1 MDYNLQVKPI
11 LFYRGNSLT
20 SQSIAQWCC
29 PNPRHSSALNCD
41 SVLTELFFYFKEK
54 SATKKGQLHF
64 IKVHVPW
71 EVMLF
76 YAEEL
81 NFKGPLKVRTL
92 IIPMCLRTNK
102 IMKSLI
108 WKTFLQSSIKVH
120 WRENFSFSWNQN
132 NALTI
137 PIYLKNSQRQGFS
150 TVQS

>member
-1 MDYNLQVKPI
+1 MQVLEPI

-20 SQSIAQWCC
+20 SQSIAQWCF
-29 PNPRHSSALNCD
+29 PNPRHSSARFNCD
-41 SVLTELFFYFKEK
+41 SVLTELIFYFINKEK

-81 NFKGPLKVRTL
+81 NFKGPLKVRT
-92 IIPMCLRTNK
+92 PMILMCFRTNK

-108 WKTFLQSSIKVH
+108 
-120 WRENFSFSWNQN
+120 
-132 NALTI
+132 
-137 PIYLKNSQRQGFS
+137 
-150 TVQS
+150 